1 MTKILSDK
9 YPLLLILHLARLSCS
24 CDLVMCTYTSQCE
37 EKSRT
42 EKMGSNPDLSH
53 EKQKD
58 GEITELNND
67 KTTSTTEEALPLNAI
82 NDINMQTEETLI

>member
-1 MTKILSDK
+1 MQMDWPCFQNKVIANQER
-9 YPLLLILHLARLSCS
+9 Y
-24 CDLVMCTYTSQCE
+24 E
-37 EKSRT
+37 EKPRICETPAT
-42 EKMGSNPDLSH
+42 EYIGSNPNLSH

-58 GEITELNND
+58 GEITELDND